1 MRSATPEYIPLE
13 SFNLNVVNKFNN
25 ISNNH
30 NHNHNNIQHTNLHNI
45 SEIENRITPATT
57 VENNNNSNCVLV
69 LKNELKRAIGAG
81 VEAIPG
87 AESNDESCNSSISS
101 NSTGEDDLMCG
112 SAVSSQDD
120 GSSDLMLSLQ
130 NGVGGKR
137 KRNKTVPPVV
147 KKKRRLAANAR
158 ERKRMQ
164 NLNDAFDR
172 LREYLP
178 SLGNDRQFSK
188 HETLQ
193 MAQSYITA
201 LCDLLE

>member
-1 MRSATPEYIPLE
+1 M
-13 SFNLNVVNKFNN
+13 
-25 ISNNH
+25 
-30 NHNHNNIQHTNLHNI
+30 QHTNLHNI
-45 SEIENRITPATT
+45 SEIENRISPATT
-57 VENNNNSNCVLV
+57 VENNNSNCVLV

-87 AESNDESCNSSISS
+87 AELNDESCNSSISC
-101 NSTGEDDLMCG
+101 NSSGEDDLMCG

-120 GSSDLMLSLQ
+120 GSSDLMMSLK

-172 LREYLP
+172 LRQYLP